1 MRRAFSARCR
11 TMFSL
16 TFLYRDD
23 IAQIMEILKPHCS
36 TVKLIIGG
44 NELDDALEMKNLN
57 EPYFNWCIIK
67 AGNKSE
73 NSDTI
78 VGPVIELE
86 INVLGIML
94 TFECDNKDALI
105 DVKQQIGEIIKKR
118 TGIIRKLASSHVFI
132 GICYSLV
139 TMLVGILIFTRYLA
153 PFELI
158 IAIVVSLSWLLL
170 PFITSRFPLR
180 KGGVYTREST
190 ERA

>member
-1 MRRAFSARCR
+1 
-11 TMFSL
+11 MFSL

-23 IAQIMEILKPHCS
+23 IAQIMEILKSHCS

-44 NELDDALEMKNLN
+44 NELDDASEMENLN
-57 EPYFNWCIIK
+57 KPYFNWCIIK
-67 AGNKSE
+67 AGNTSG

-78 VGPVIELE
+78 IGPDIELE
-86 INVLGIML
+86 ISVLGIIL
-94 TFECDNKDALI
+94 TLAGDNKDALI